1 MEFSITRI
9 ARTVLHVTDLEA
21 SRKFYVD
28 GLGFI
33 ETESDESHIYLRGLE
48 EQSHHSLLLKK
59 ADKPVVEVLSYK
71 VEKEEHLEAIEKLF
85 TSKGLKTKWME
96 KGSQHAIGRT
106 LRVHDAIGIPL
117 EFFAEMPSVARMLQ
131 RYELYRGAKIQRI
144 DHANCAVPDVQQAYD
159 FYVNELGFRCSEYT
173 DTEDGDLWAAWLYRK
188 PTVHDQAFMSGPGP
202 KLHHFA
208 YSLTDR
214 ISILD
219 CCDVL
224 ASMGYADSIER
235 GPGRH
240 GLSNAFFLYL
250 RDPDGHRIELYTGDY
265 LTIDADFK
273 PVRWDLDNPLRQT
286 FWGHEAP
293 DCWFNETSTFI
304 DIETGKEVSV
314 EEPKLA
320 QRKPDIAT

>member
-1 MEFSITRI
+1 MDFSITRI

-21 SRKFYVD
+21 SRKFYVE

-33 ETESDESHIYLRGLE
+33 ETESDESNIYLRGLE

-59 ADKPVVEVLSYK
+59 ADKAVVEVLSYK
-71 VEKEEHLEAIEKLF
+71 VEKEEQLEEIEKAF
-85 TSKGLKTKWME
+85 KSKGLKTKWIE
-96 KGSQHAIGRT
+96 KGEQHAIGRT
-106 LRVHDAIGIPL
+106 LRAHDISGIPL
-117 EFFAEMPSVARMLQ
+117 EFFAEMPTVDRMLQ
-131 RYELYRGAKIQRI
+131 RYDLYYGAKIQRI
-144 DHANCAVPDVQQAYD
+144 DHVNCAVPDVQKAYD
-159 FYVNELGFRCSEYT
+159 FYVDTLGFRCSEYT
-173 DTEDGDLWAAWLYRK
+173 DTKNGDLWAAWLYRK

-208 YSLTDR
+208 FSLTDR
-214 ISILD
+214 LSILD

-224 ASMGYADSIER
+224 ASLGYANSIER

-273 PVRWDLDNPLRQT
+273 PVRWDLDDPLRQT

-293 DCWFNETSTFI
+293 DRWFNETSTFI
-304 DIETGKEVSV
+304 DIETGEEIKHQ
-314 EEPKLA
+314 EPKLA
-320 QRKPDIAT
+320 QRKPLIAT